1 MWQYS
6 KTIQKTINYDNGT
19 KENIKRHNLN
29 WPQIPDHS
37 YSILVIGDSRS
48 GKTNVLLNLIKQ
60 EDDNDYSSIDKTNLY
75 AKDPYEAKYQYLIK
89 KRENND
95 LKNLEDWKAFIE
107 YSSNMEDISKNIENT
122 SQPRNVIAFD
132 YMIADMT
139 RNKKLSPILSEV
151 FIRGRKLRVC

>member
-60 EDDNDYSSIDKTNLY
+60 EDDNDYISIDKTNL
-75 AKDPYEAKYQYLIK
+75 
-89 KRENND
+89 
-95 LKNLEDWKAFIE
+95 
-107 YSSNMEDISKNIENT
+107 
-122 SQPRNVIAFD
+122 
-132 YMIADMT
+132 
-139 RNKKLSPILSEV
+139 
-151 FIRGRKLRVC
+151 